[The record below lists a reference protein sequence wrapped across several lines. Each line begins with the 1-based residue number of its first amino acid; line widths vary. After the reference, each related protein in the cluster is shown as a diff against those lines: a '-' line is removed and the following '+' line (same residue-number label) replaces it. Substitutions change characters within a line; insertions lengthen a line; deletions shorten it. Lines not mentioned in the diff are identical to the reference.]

1 MYRLAIV
8 AAVALT
14 ACLPLRKGEDADQPE
29 RTRICVRNA
38 TAGYGNVIARV
49 GLARYDIMPGQEVCR
64 VSLETG
70 ATTALSARTV
80 GGGANGPLTFNA
92 TLQAGG
98 PGCWLWVLDNARAY
112 SGHLRACDDDEDTPD
127 SRPRR

>member
-14 ACLPLRKGEDADQPE
+14 ACASLRKGEDANQRE

-70 ATTALSARTV
+70 ANIVLSARTV
-80 GGGANGPLTFNA
+80 GGGANGPLSFNA
-92 TLQAGG
+92 TLQAEV
-98 PGCWLWVLDNARAY
+98 PGCWLWVLDNSRAY
-112 SGHLRACDDDEDTPD
+112 SGHLRECDDDEDTPA
-127 SRPRR
+127 SQPPR